1 MNRPS
6 TTTTAQVV
14 RTRIRH
20 VRLAPLRHEFGYR
33 SYSWLVDL
41 DDMPRLPRWLRPLA
55 GFRAA
60 DHLGDPHRTLRENV
74 DGYLAEHGI
83 DLRGGRV
90 LMLANARV
98 FGYVFNPLT
107 LFWCR
112 DRAGTL
118 VCVIAEVHN
127 TYGERHCYLVRPD
140 EHGVATTPKRFYVS
154 PFNEVRGEYRMRLP
168 EPTDRLRVS
177 ITLTDDQ
184 PIFAASMTGRC
195 QSATVRTI
203 LRATVAV
210 PLAPLVVSALIR
222 RHGVHLW
229 ARGLPLVPRPARH
242 FEESS
247 R

>member
-1 MNRPS
+1 MN
-6 TTTTAQVV
+6 TTAQIV
-14 RTRIRH
+14 RTRIH
-20 VRLAPLRHEFGYR
+20 HLRLAPLRHEFSYR

-41 DDMPRLPRWLRPLA
+41 DDLPKLPRWLRPLA

-60 DHLGDPHRTLRENV
+60 DHLGDPDRTLRENV
-74 DGYLAEHGI
+74 DSYLAAQGI

-90 LMLANARV
+90 RMLANARV
-98 FGYVFNPLT
+98 LGYVFNPLT

-112 DRAGTL
+112 DDTGDL

-127 TYGERHCYLVRPD
+127 TYGGRHRYLVRTD
-140 EHGVATTPKRFYVS
+140 DRGVATTAKSFYVS

-168 EPTDRLRVS
+168 EPADRLRVA
-177 ITLTDDQ
+177 ITLIDDQ

-195 QSATVRTI
+195 HSATVRTI

-222 RHGVHLW
+222 RHGVQLW
-229 ARGLPLVPRPARH
+229 ARGLPLVPRPAKH
-242 FEESS
+242 FEEYS

>member
-1 MNRPS
+1 MK
-6 TTTTAQVV
+6 AQIV
-14 RTRIRH
+14 RTRIHH
-20 VRLAPLRHEFGYR
+20 VRRAPLHHEFSYR

-60 DHLGDPHRTLRENV
+60 DHLGDPQRTLRENV

-98 FGYVFNPLT
+98 LGYVFNPLT

-112 DRAGTL
+112 DSTGDL

-127 TYGERHCYLVRPD
+127 TYGERHCYLIRPD
-140 EHGVATTPKRFYVS
+140 DHGVATTEKRFYVS
-154 PFNEVRGEYRMRLP
+154 PFNEVSGEYRMRLP

-177 ITLTDDQ
+177 ITLTDHQ

-195 QSATVRTI
+195 HSATVRTI

-222 RHGVHLW
+222 RHGVILW
-229 ARGLPLVPRPARH
+229 ARGLPLVPRPVKH
-242 FEESS
+242 FEEYLQ
-247 R
+247 